1 MSDVIYTTTHRVVV
15 PFYVY
20 AGLAFL
26 IATLMLFTSSG
37 EFSGHYFQP
46 HILAIT
52 HTMALGWGTMII
64 LGASHQLLPV
74 LIEGELYS
82 VKLAYLAFVFTGIG
96 IVLLVWA
103 FYIFDMGWP
112 AKYGALLINA
122 GVLVFFVNVVMS
134 IVKTKKENIQA
145 IFMLTATGWLV
156 FTTLIG
162 GLLIC
167 NFTEN
172 LLPDGSL
179 HYLSLHAHVG
189 IAGWFLLLVI
199 GVGSR
204 LIPMFLISKYEHPRI
219 LWSSYGLINGG
230 LIAFIF
236 IFLKD
241 APLVFYMI
249 PVVCVALAIVLFGIY
264 CRKAYHVRI
273 RRQIDEEMKISLLA
287 VMMMVL
293 PLVFL
298 IAVIVTLIS
307 FSTDVHLV
315 LAYGFTIFFGWLT
328 AIILGMTFKT
338 LPFIIWNKVYHAR
351 AGTGATPSPKELFSS
366 KLFNSMALCF
376 IIGFFVFAAGIVIP
390 NGLAMK
396 TGALLLLL
404 CAFLYN
410 ANVFKLLFH
419 KDIML

>member
-1 MSDVIYTTTHRVVV
+1 
-15 PFYVY
+15 
-20 AGLAFL
+20 
-26 IATLMLFTSSG
+26 
-37 EFSGHYFQP
+37 
-46 HILAIT
+46 
-52 HTMALGWGTMII
+52 
-64 LGASHQLLPV
+64 
-74 LIEGELYS
+74 
-82 VKLAYLAFVFTGIG
+82 
-96 IVLLVWA
+96 
-103 FYIFDMGWP
+103 
-112 AKYGALLINA
+112 
-122 GVLVFFVNVVMS
+122 
-134 IVKTKKENIQA
+134 
-145 IFMLTATGWLV
+145 
-156 FTTLIG
+156 
-162 GLLIC
+162 
-167 NFTEN
+167 
-172 LLPDGSL
+172 
-179 HYLSLHAHVG
+179 
-189 IAGWFLLLVI
+189 
-199 GVGSR
+199 
-204 LIPMFLISKYEHPRI
+204 
-219 LWSSYGLINGG
+219 
-230 LIAFIF
+230 
-236 IFLKD
+236 
-241 APLVFYMI
+241 MI

>member
-1 MSDVIYTTTHRVVV
+1 MSNVIYTTTHRVVV

-26 IATLMLFTSSG
+26 IATVMLFTGSG
-37 EFSGHYFQP
+37 EWSGHYFQP

-64 LGASHQLLPV
+64 LGAGHQLLPV

-82 VKLAYLAFVFTGIG
+82 VKLAYLSYVFTAIG

-103 FYIFDMGWP
+103 FYIFNMGWP

-134 IVKTKKENIQA
+134 IVKSKRENIQA

-156 FTTLIG
+156 FTTLVG

-172 LLPDGSL
+172 ILPDGSL
-179 HYLSLHAHVG
+179 HYLSLHAHIG
-189 IAGWFLLLVI
+189 IVGWFLLLVM

-204 LIPMFLISKYEHPRI
+204 LIPMFLISKYDNPKI
-219 LWSSYGLINGG
+219 LWSIYGLTNGG
-230 LIAFIF
+230 LITFIF
-236 IFLKD
+236 IFLKG
-241 APLVFYMI
+241 ASLMLYII
-249 PVVCVALAIVLFGIY
+249 PVIAVAVAIVLFGIY
-264 CRKAYHVRI
+264 CRMAYHVRI
-273 RRQIDEEMKISLLA
+273 RRQVDEEMKISLLA
-287 VMMMVL
+287 VVMMVL
-293 PLVFL
+293 PLIFL
-298 IAVIVTLIS
+298 VGVIVTLITLS
-307 FSTDVHLV
+307 ADVHMV

-351 AGTGATPSPKELFSS
+351 AGAGATPSPKELFSG
-366 KLFNSMALCF
+366 KLFNIMAICF
-376 IIGFFVFAAGIVIP
+376 IIGFLSFAAGIVIAD
-390 NGLAMK
+390 GMATKM
-396 TGALLLLL
+396 GALLLLV
-404 CAFLYN
+404 CAILYN
-410 ANVFKLLFH
+410 VNVFKLVFH

>member
-1 MSDVIYTTTHRVVV
+1 MSDVMYTTTHRVVV

-26 IATLMLFTSSG
+26 VATVMLFSGSG

-64 LGASHQLLPV
+64 LGAGHQLIPV

-82 VKLAYLAFVFTGIG
+82 VKLAYLSYVFTAIG
-96 IVLLVWA
+96 IALLVYA

-122 GVLVFFVNVVMS
+122 GVIVFFVNVLMS
-134 IVKTKKENIQA
+134 VIKSKKENIQT
-145 IFMLTATGWLV
+145 IFMLTAAGWLV

-172 LLPDGSL
+172 LLPEGSL
-179 HYLSLHAHVG
+179 HYLSLHAHIG
-189 IAGWFLLLVI
+189 IVGWFLLLVI

-204 LIPMFLISKYEHPRI
+204 LIPMFLISKYENQKM
-219 LWSSYGLINGG
+219 LWGIYGLINGG
-230 LIAFIF
+230 LIVFIF
-236 IFLKD
+236 IFLK
-241 APLVFYMI
+241 AVTLVLYVI
-249 PVVCVALAIVLFGIY
+249 PVVCIATAIVLFGIY
-264 CRKAYHVRI
+264 CRKSYRVRI
-273 RRQIDEEMKISLLA
+273 RKQLDEEMKVSLLA
-287 VMMMVL
+287 VVMMVL

-298 IAVIVTLIS
+298 IAVIVMLIS
-307 FSTDVHLV
+307 LSADVKMV

-351 AGTGATPSPKELFSS
+351 AGTGSTPSPKELFSS
-366 KLFNSMALCF
+366 KVFNIMAVCF
-376 IIGFFVFAAGIVIP
+376 IIGFVGFAGGIVLT
-390 NGLAMK
+390 NGLATK
-396 TGALLLLL
+396 LGSLLLLG
-404 CAFLYN
+404 CAVLYN
-410 ANVFKLLFH
+410 VNVFKLLLH

>member
-1 MSDVIYTTTHRVVV
+1 MSEVVYTTTHRVVV

-20 AGLAFL
+20 AGIAFL
-26 IATLMLFTSSG
+26 VATFLLFTSSG

-82 VKLAYLAFVFTGIG
+82 VKLAYLSYIFTGIG
-96 IVLLVWA
+96 IVLLVYA
-103 FYIFDMGWP
+103 FYVFDMGWP

-122 GVLVFFVNVVMS
+122 GVIVFFVNVVMS

-145 IFMLTATGWLV
+145 IFMLTAAGWLL

-162 GLLIC
+162 GLLIW
-167 NFTEN
+167 NFTGN

-189 IAGWFLLLVI
+189 IVGWFLLLVI

-204 LIPMFLISKYEHPRI
+204 LIPMFLISKYENTKT
-219 LWSSYGLINGG
+219 LWSIYGLINGG
-230 LIAFIF
+230 LISFIF

-241 APLVFYMI
+241 APQVCYML
-249 PVVCVALAIVLFGIY
+249 PVLCVAIAIILFAGY
-264 CRKAYHVRI
+264 CSKSYHVRI
-273 RRQIDEEMKISLLA
+273 RRQVDEEMKISLLA
-287 VMMMVL
+287 VVMMAL

-307 FSTDVHLV
+307 FATDVHLV

-351 AGTGATPSPKELFSS
+351 AGTGATPSPKALFSS
-366 KLFNSMALCF
+366 QVFHIMAICF
-376 IIGFFVFAAGIVIP
+376 IIGFFGFAAGIIISS
-390 NGLAMK
+390 GLATK
-396 TGALLLLL
+396 IGAGLLLV

-410 ANVFKLLFH
+410 VNVFKLLFH

>member
-1 MSDVIYTTTHRVVV
+1 MSDVMYTTTHRVVV

-26 IATLMLFTSSG
+26 VATVMLFSGSG

-64 LGASHQLLPV
+64 LGAGYQLIPV
-74 LIEGELYS
+74 LIDGELYS
-82 VKLAYLAFVFTGIG
+82 VRLAYLTYLFTAIG
-96 IVLLVWA
+96 IALLVWA

-122 GVLVFFVNVVMS
+122 GVIVFFVNVLMS
-134 IVKTKKENIQA
+134 VIKSKKENIQA

-156 FTTLIG
+156 FTTVIG

-172 LLPDGSL
+172 LLPEGSL
-179 HYLSLHAHVG
+179 HYLSLHAHIG
-189 IAGWFLLLVI
+189 IVGWFLLMVM

-204 LIPMFLISKYEHPRI
+204 LIPMFLISKYEHPKM
-219 LWSSYGLINGG
+219 LWGIYGLVNGG
-230 LIAFIF
+230 LVVFIF
-236 IFLKD
+236 IFLKTVS
-241 APLVFYMI
+241 LLLYII
-249 PVVCVALAIVLFGIY
+249 PMVCIAAAIVLFGNY
-264 CRKAYHVRI
+264 CYRSYKIRI
-273 RRQIDEEMKISLLA
+273 RRQLDGEMKISLLA
-287 VMMMVL
+287 VVMMVL
-293 PLVFL
+293 PLLFL
-298 IAVIVTLIS
+298 IAVIIMLIS
-307 FSTDVHLV
+307 LSADVKMV

-351 AGTGATPSPKELFSS
+351 AGTGSTPSPKELFSNRI
-366 KLFNSMALCF
+366 FNSMAVCF
-376 IIGFFVFAAGIVIP
+376 IIGFVGFAGGIVGA
-390 NGLAMK
+390 NGIATKL
-396 TGALLLLL
+396 GALLLLG
-404 CAFLYN
+404 CAVLYN
-410 ANVFKLLFH
+410 VNVFKLLFH
-419 KDIML
+419 KDVML